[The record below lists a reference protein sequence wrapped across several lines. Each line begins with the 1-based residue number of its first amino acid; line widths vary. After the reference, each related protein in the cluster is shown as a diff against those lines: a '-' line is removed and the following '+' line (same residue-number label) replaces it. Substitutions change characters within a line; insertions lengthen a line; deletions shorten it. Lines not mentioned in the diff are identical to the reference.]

1 MPTTKQKIFSSVQAD
16 QLRAAL
22 QSGETLDQYFE
33 AEFNID
39 DGGIFESDLEVEESI
54 ELGPTVDDDL
64 ESAIKLYE
72 AYSSLDNTQASDKRF
87 WTYLSHVTYKDY
99 VAKRWT
105 SKYSLDDVKG
115 SPDLRAKTIRFLT
128 DRWFVT
134 GNARSLR
141 RHALARLWWNVKDT
155 VAPWEKSDEFATLE
169 NPDRYIYTKVLFSTQ
184 DIISS
189 ILERKVGWSDK
200 LVFAILEYL
209 RQNDDFRKNRFKVR
223 DLLKEV
229 NLMMGYRKLPALS
242 FESLLEVIKDTA
254 ESLPEATE

>member
-1 MPTTKQKIFSSVQAD
+1 V
-16 QLRAAL
+16 
-22 QSGETLDQYFE
+22 
-33 AEFNID
+33 
-39 DGGIFESDLEVEESI
+39 FESDLEVDENI
-54 ELGPTVDDDL
+54 ELEPTPEDDL
-64 ESAIKLYE
+64 ESAIKIYE

-99 VAKRWT
+99 VAKRWQP
-105 SKYSLDDVKG
+105 KYSLDEING
-115 SPDLRAKTIRFLT
+115 SPDLRLKTIQFLT
-128 DRWFVT
+128 GRWFVT

-155 VAPWEKSDEFATLE
+155 VAPWEKNAEFATLE
-169 NPDRYIYTKVLFSTQ
+169 NPDRYVYTKVLFSTQ

-209 RQNDDFRKNRFKVR
+209 RQNDEFRKNRFKVR

-229 NLMMGYRKLPALS
+229 NLMMGYRKLPMMSFGDLS
-242 FESLLEVIKDTA
+242 EVIKETA
-254 ESLPEATE
+254 ENLPEATE